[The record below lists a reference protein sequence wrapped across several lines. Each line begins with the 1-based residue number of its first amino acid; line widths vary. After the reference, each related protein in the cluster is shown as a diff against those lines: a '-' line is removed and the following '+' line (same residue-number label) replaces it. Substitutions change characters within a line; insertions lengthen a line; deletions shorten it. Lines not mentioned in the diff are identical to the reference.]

1 MGTKYEKAPVFYTV
15 GQVRHNPLLS
25 LGAFIP
31 EIQEQMR
38 KAGYP
43 DFMSTPQVQF
53 TFHNSTGGA
62 EDGHFQPTLQKTERY
77 LFSNIKG
84 TQGFV
89 MDGSSISFQ
98 STDYET
104 FDVFFAQI
112 EKGLKILSEAV
123 QGLSYFERLGLRYL
137 DAVAPRDGESF
148 EDYLAREVLG
158 LPACSG
164 LAELNEFNGRPLSFH
179 HSFSE
184 SKLAV
189 PGIGEA
195 ISRVVI
201 QSGTLRFPPDIS
213 PEPLKVKQRFQDLS
227 GEHALLDI
235 DASFA
240 ERKEYNASEV
250 SERFH
255 QLHDLL
261 GLCFGATV
269 TDFARNVW
277 NEKDDS

>member
-89 MDGSSISFQ
+89 MD
-98 STDYET
+98 
-104 FDVFFAQI
+104 AQI